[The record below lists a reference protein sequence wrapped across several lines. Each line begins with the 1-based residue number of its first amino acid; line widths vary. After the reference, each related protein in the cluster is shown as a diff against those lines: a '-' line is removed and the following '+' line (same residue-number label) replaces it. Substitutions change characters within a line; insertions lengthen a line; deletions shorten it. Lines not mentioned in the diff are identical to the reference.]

1 VLGAQCIGAPGHGR
15 SPRMHGEEEGSV
27 TILTMGR
34 VGRRGGRNGRE
45 GEEEDDDSA
54 SFLHGTRGQMTVQC
68 SGARR
73 HGQK

>member
-1 VLGAQCIGAPGHGR
+1 
-15 SPRMHGEEEGSV
+15 MHGEEEGSV

-34 VGRRGGRNGRE
+34 VGRRGGRNGRG

-68 SGARR
+68 SGAQR
-73 HGQK
+73 HSQK